1 MTEFVRCMIDTT
13 RPYTIKSYQNE
24 KTTMLTLEQGGR
36 EFSFDICTD
45 QSIISTMAPSFTG
58 MVFTG
63 ALWGKNQIEMM
74 ILRMFII

>member
-1 MTEFVRCMIDTT
+1 MIDTT